1 VDDGDAQPKERPE
14 EDDDELIQ
22 GSPGLMMMQSA
33 QPPLRSNGTT
43 ILPLTKASFDDGNQV
58 QHASD
63 SCQSSGR
70 NLNFVVCHV
79 E

>member
-1 VDDGDAQPKERPE
+1 MARIDSSLAGP
-14 EDDDELIQ
+14 
-22 GSPGLMMMQSA
+22 MTMQSA
-33 QPPLRSNGTT
+33 QLPLRSNGTT
-43 ILPLTKASFDDGNQV
+43 ILPLTKASFEDANDDGNQV

-70 NLNFVVCHV
+70 NLNFVLCYV